1 MKPRL
6 IPVLVLLVLLL
17 CLASC
22 SPSSGV
28 SVQASCDDFM
38 KLQTPAVISKNIQVP
53 AGSSFTVTLCSNQT
67 TGFQWS
73 ESAKIS
79 DQTVIGQTGHKFEP
93 PKGGLVGAAGQEVWT
108 FETLK
113 KGTSNVSMEYSRPW
127 EGGEKGTWQ
136 FNLTVVVK

>member
-1 MKPRL
+1 MKSRL
-6 IPVLVLLVLLL
+6 ILLLVPLVLVL

-22 SPSSGV
+22 SPSSGA

-38 KLQTPAVISKNIQVP
+38 KLQTPAVISKNAQVS

-73 ESAKIS
+73 ESAQIS
-79 DQTVIGQTGHKFEP
+79 DQTVIRQTGHKFEP

-108 FETLK
+108 FEALK
-113 KGTSNVSMEYSRPW
+113 KGTSTISMEYSRPW
-127 EGGEKGTWQ
+127 EGGEKGTWK
-136 FNLTVVVK
+136 FNLTIVVK